1 MTNETQFFLDT
12 LDLHGITDN
21 NINPATVLDLF
32 LHENENEACE
42 CTRGSESMSETD
54 CLKRLTMWLMISSL
68 FVTFVFHAV
77 QDDLWNYVVTHKLT
91 YKPLFLQYLVLCGTH
106 RKER

>member
-1 MTNETQFFLDT
+1 MTNKTQFFLDT

-32 LHENENEACE
+32 LHENENKACE

-68 FVTFVFHAV
+68 FVTFVFHTV

-91 YKPLFLQYLVLCGTH
+91 CIHFFTVLSFMWYTP
-106 RKER
+106 